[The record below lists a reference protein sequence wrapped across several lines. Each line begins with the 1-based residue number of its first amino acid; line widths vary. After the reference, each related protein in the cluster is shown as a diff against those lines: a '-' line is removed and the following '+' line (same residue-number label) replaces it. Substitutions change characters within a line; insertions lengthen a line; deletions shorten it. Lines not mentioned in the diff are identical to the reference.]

1 MSIFFEPWNKRKRWY
16 SGTTESRC
24 LICSSQV
31 VILSLVLQLRKLK
44 MADDPLSDEELDEVY
59 RRMIDLFIDRA
70 NQFAETNSQ
79 ENVGLA
85 LLYAA
90 ARFNAHVV
98 SQHANTL
105 EDYEKDLPRA
115 RQFFCGQYQQ
125 MLDENLEDYKSVYT
139 RYANFM
145 KKQ

>member
-1 MSIFFEPWNKRKRWY
+1 MAE
-16 SGTTESRC
+16 ES
-24 LICSSQV
+24 LT
-31 VILSLVLQLRKLK
+31 
-44 MADDPLSDEELDEVY
+44 DEELDEIY
-59 RRMIDLFIDRA
+59 RRMVDLFIDRA
-70 NQFAETNSQ
+70 NEFAETNSQ

-115 RQFFCGQYQQ
+115 RQFFRAQYHE
-125 MLDENLEDYKSVYT
+125 MLDENLEDYKQVYLK
-139 RYANFM
+139 YANFL

>member
-1 MSIFFEPWNKRKRWY
+1 
-16 SGTTESRC
+16 
-24 LICSSQV
+24 
-31 VILSLVLQLRKLK
+31 
-44 MADDPLSDEELDEVY
+44 MADDEIGDEELDEIY

-70 NQFAETNSQ
+70 NEFAEHNSQ

-105 EDYEKDLPRA
+105 EDYEKDIPRA
-115 RQFFCGQYQQ
+115 REFFRGQYHE
-125 MLDENLEDYKSVYT
+125 MLDENLEDYKAIYQK
-139 RYANFM
+139 YANFL